1 MQFREFEAKVDD
13 LAAAMVVPIAI
24 RNELFGVLSV
34 SSRSKKTNYD
44 QEDLE
49 ALQVFAETAGIC
61 CRHFEQTTWMRQTI
75 QRMDREL
82 TDRDEQ
88 RKTA

>member
-1 MQFREFEAKVDD
+1 MGIIRFAINNPVKVAVGVI
-13 LAAAMVVPIAI
+13 LLM
-24 RNELFGVLSV
+24 LFGVLSV